1 MPLGDIWPDEGPN
14 ADVWSHLQTGLD
26 LAEEELEYLPE
37 KVRRFTEAVAK
48 ALLLNRTKV
57 ILDAKEKG
65 WAELDSELLSFAWVR
80 YATDLEIAEEGITR
94 ATKALD
100 RYAEVRPTA
109 AVHAILEKAQPYIRE
124 VVHTYI
130 FGFDPACIALC
141 RAALEQ
147 LLKHCLVSVGTY
159 TVPQLRKD
167 RPTAGT
173 LLAKARQSNLLP
185 TAYEP
190 AYQVIHRGDQLMH
203 SHVFDEKILRQSAAD
218 SVRDF
223 TVVAVELLGGP
234 PTFE

>member
-1 MPLGDIWPDEGPN
+1 MPLGDIWPDKGPN

-26 LAEEELEYLPE
+26 LAEEEMEDLPE
-37 KVRRFTEAVAK
+37 KVQKFTEAVAK

-65 WAELDSELLSFAWVR
+65 WAELDSELLSFLWVR
-80 YATDLEIAEEGITR
+80 YATDLEIAREGITR

-100 RYAEVRPTA
+100 RYGEIRPTV
-109 AVHAILEKAQPYIRE
+109 AVDAIPEKAQSYIRE

-130 FGFDPACIALC
+130 FGFDAACIALC

-147 LLKHCLVSVGTY
+147 LLKHCLVSVGAY
-159 TVPQLRKD
+159 TLPQLKREQ
-167 RPTAGT
+167 PTAGT
-173 LLAKARQSNLLP
+173 LLAKARQGNLLP
-185 TAYEP
+185 TAYDP
-190 AYQVIHRGDQLMH
+190 AYQVIQRGDQLMH

-223 TVVAVELLGGP
+223 TAAAVELLGGP